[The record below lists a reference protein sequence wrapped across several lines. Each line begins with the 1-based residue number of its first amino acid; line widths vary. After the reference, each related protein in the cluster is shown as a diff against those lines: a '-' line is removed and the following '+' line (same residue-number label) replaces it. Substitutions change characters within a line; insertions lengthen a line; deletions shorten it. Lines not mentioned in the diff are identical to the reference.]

1 MVSSWLQKIQ
11 TRQRKRK
18 EKRKS
23 LSVVLD
29 VTAASSRPHDLD
41 PTRQTREHPV
51 RHRSAQARIRFHVE
65 AGVCASVSEQN
76 KRVDVSERGVW
87 CHVPFLFCSMAKA
100 KKMPSNSKPGTPF
113 PTVPYNRFCSI
124 CRCKFTCEICSILH
138 RFSLN
143 LDGYIVRT
151 FLKWFKRYKRNLWW
165 NLTL

>member
-51 RHRSAQARIRFHVE
+51 RHRSAPARIRFQVIYL
-65 AGVCASVSEQN
+65 AM
-76 KRVDVSERGVW
+76 
-87 CHVPFLFCSMAKA
+87 F
-100 KKMPSNSKPGTPF
+100 
-113 PTVPYNRFCSI
+113 
-124 CRCKFTCEICSILH
+124 
-138 RFSLN
+138 
-143 LDGYIVRT
+143 VRT
-151 FLKWFKRYKRNLWW
+151 NQSVGARNFQFFQ
-165 NLTL
+165 